1 MNCVCQKVLTLFRL
15 KSGLP
20 KIDGGGGAYCRGPSF
35 PLLFYCD
42 RQFLAQILFEIS
54 HTKIK
59 TMGSRNMVKLVYAMR
74 LQR

>member
-20 KIDGGGGAYCRGPSF
+20 KIDGGGGHIAGALASLYYF
-35 PLLFYCD
+35 IVI
-42 RQFLAQILFEIS
+42 QFLAQILFEIS

-59 TMGSRNMVKLVYAMR
+59 TMGSRNRVKLVYAMR